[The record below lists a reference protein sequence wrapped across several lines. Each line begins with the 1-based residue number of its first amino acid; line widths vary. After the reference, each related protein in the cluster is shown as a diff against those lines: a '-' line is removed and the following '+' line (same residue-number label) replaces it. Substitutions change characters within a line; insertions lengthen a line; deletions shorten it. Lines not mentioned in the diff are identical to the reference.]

1 MNARKALGLALLTA
15 GLLLAAGD
23 RGFGQ
28 AKKSDSVVK
37 AKAEAG
43 KVGAD
48 GKQVVTITLTVSPK
62 FHIYANPVGNDDF
75 SSNETSVSVTG
86 KTKLEGVKVDYPAG
100 KVKKDKVLGNYK
112 IYEGK
117 VTLKANVTRAKGDTG
132 PLAVVIKVQA
142 CDDSRCLEPAKITLT
157 VP

>member
-15 GLLLAAGD
+15 GLLLTAAD
-23 RGFGQ
+23 RSVGQ
-28 AKKSDSVVK
+28 AKKSNSVGK

-48 GKQVVTITLTVSPK
+48 GKQVVTITLDVDPK

-75 SSNETSVSVTG
+75 SSNETSVSITS
-86 KTKLEGVKVDYPAG
+86 KTKLGGVKVEYPAG
-100 KVKKDKVLGNYK
+100 KVKKDKVLGDYK
-112 IYEGK
+112 IYQGK
-117 VTLKANVTRAKGDTG
+117 VTLKATVTRAKGDTG